1 MGGKQDDLTG
11 RLKEA
16 VGDVADES
24 LEREGQN
31 DRAAGAAKGKLDDAT
46 PSPTARPRHSGSGLI
61 ATT

>member
-24 LEREGQN
+24 LEREGHN
-31 DRAAGAAKGKLDDAT
+31 DRASGAAKGKLDDAQDGAEET
-46 PSPTARPRHSGSGLI
+46 DDIRDAANNRD
-61 ATT
+61 